1 MWMRIDSDTEQRVK
15 MKARNYLSMAA
26 AAILLAA
33 CSNEGTPEGLGPEDH
48 TPVAVRIHAGIDDMK
63 SRVDGTSWTVG
74 DTIGVY
80 VTSAGSTAGTNV
92 PYRKT
97 ADGWEPLGEPIYF
110 ADKEEATFNAYYPY
124 REPGKMVDGKILIP
138 ASDPWER
145 AKTDDLL
152 FASGAVASKSDPNV
166 GFTGD
171 HLFRHRMSQ
180 LTITLKAGRGVPDLD
195 RVNRIVIEGT
205 LFQGNFAPASN
216 IIYLDN
222 VGSFMHEDHL
232 DGVPAG
238 AKSYTLPTA
247 LCIPSS
253 SRFNFSIVM
262 DGETVTYHAFRY
274 ITLSRGINHL
284 YTVTINNTELEI
296 NQVDIGDWEE
306 QPEYDVDAELQ

>member
-1 MWMRIDSDTEQRVK
+1 

-48 TPVAVRIHAGIDDMK
+48 TPVAARIHAGIDEMK

-80 VTSAGSTAGTNV
+80 VTSAGKTAGTNV

-138 ASDPWER
+138 DSDPWER

-195 RVNRIVIEGT
+195 HVNRIVIEG
-205 LFQGNFAPASN
+205 LLIVCKFDPASGEILSFSDGNF
-216 IIYLDN
+216 
-222 VGSFMHEDHL
+222 FKHEDHL

-247 LCIPSS
+247 LCVPEDNGPYI
-253 SRFNFSIVM
+253 FTVVM
-262 DGETVTYHAFRY
+262 DGETITYQANTD
-274 ITLSRGINHL
+274 ILLTPGVNHL
-284 YTVTINNTELEI
+284 YTVTINNTELAI
-296 NQVDIGDWEE
+296 STADIGDWEE
-306 QPEYDVDAELQ
+306 QPEYNVDAELQ